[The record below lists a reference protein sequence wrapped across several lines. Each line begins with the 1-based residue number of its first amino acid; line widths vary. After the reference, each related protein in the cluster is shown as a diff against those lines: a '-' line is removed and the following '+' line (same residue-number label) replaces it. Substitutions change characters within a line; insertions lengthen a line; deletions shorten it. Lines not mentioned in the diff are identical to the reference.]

1 MLREANSRCLQA
13 SHTMPD
19 TDENEEA
26 APAFDLVNAL
36 CTAVAVLA
44 ACGLVWVALTWEPLR

>member
-1 MLREANSRCLQA
+1 
-13 SHTMPD
+13 MPD

-36 CTAVAVLA
+36 CTAIAVLA
-44 ACGLVWVALTWEPLR
+44 ACGLVWVTLTWEPLR